1 MTQPVIRASDI
12 SLFVF
17 CERAWGYAQRGEI
30 SHNQNR
36 MAEGSAHHRTHAA
49 AISAVR
55 ALGMLGALSL
65 LIGLALLA
73 VQLLWP

>member
-12 SLFVF
+12 SLFAF

-30 SHNQNR
+30 SRNQNR
-36 MAEGSAHHRTHAA
+36 MAEGSTHHRIHAG

-65 LIGLALLA
+65 LIGLALVA